1 GEETL
6 DMTKINPR
14 GKDIQKIRGG
24 SASMIFQEPMS
35 SFSPLYTIGYQIMEV
50 IQLHKDTSKKEAKR
64 ITVELLKKV
73 GIADA
78 KNAVDRYPYEFSG
91 GMRQRAMIA
100 KALSC
105 NPLLLIADEPTTAL
119 DVTIQNQILNL
130 MCDMKQEF
138 RTSIIFI
145 THDLG
150 VVGQMADEVAIMYM
164 GKIIEQGTTREIFKN
179 PKHPYTIKLLDAVPR
194 LGNLEARR
202 RLETIQGNVPG
213 LFDRP
218 SGCAF
223 RPRCDYFMSGICD
236 TTFPDL
242 REVSKDHFV
251 ACYLYGYGE
260 SNR

>member
-1 GEETL
+1 
-6 DMTKINPR
+6 
-14 GKDIQKIRGG
+14 
-24 SASMIFQEPMS
+24 
-35 SFSPLYTIGYQIMEV
+35 
-50 IQLHKDTSKKEAKR
+50 
-64 ITVELLKKV
+64 
-73 GIADA
+73 
-78 KNAVDRYPYEFSG
+78 
-91 GMRQRAMIA
+91 
-100 KALSC
+100 
-105 NPLLLIADEPTTAL
+105 
-119 DVTIQNQILNL
+119 
-130 MCDMKQEF
+130 
-138 RTSIIFI
+138 
-145 THDLG
+145 
-150 VVGQMADEVAIMYM
+150 VGQMADEVAIMYM
-164 GKIIEQGTTREIFKN
+164 GRIIEQGTTREIFKN

-260 SNR
+260 TKR